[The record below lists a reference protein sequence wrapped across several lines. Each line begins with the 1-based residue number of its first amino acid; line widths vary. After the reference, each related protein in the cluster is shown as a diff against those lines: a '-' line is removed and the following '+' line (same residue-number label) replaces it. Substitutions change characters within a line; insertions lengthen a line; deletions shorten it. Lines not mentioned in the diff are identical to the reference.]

1 MDELEKLKA
10 ENAKLKQEIRFYMV
24 EIDLIFDLSFNV
36 TAHFILGP
44 PIKYFEP
51 FGGPKM
57 IWKTIKH
64 HIHIHK

>member
-24 EIDLIFDLSFNV
+24 EIDLILEFSFNV

-44 PIKYFEP
+44 PIKYFAP
-51 FGGPKM
+51 YGGP
-57 IWKTIKH
+57 
-64 HIHIHK
+64 